1 MLKFFH
7 LAIIM
12 VAVYLPDQTWA
23 MPALV
28 AINILFSIMFYWLC
42 FGLLTGLKA
51 SAINDEID
59 VADAWTS
66 RVVQTGATLVM
77 FMSGDTMIIALA
89 AFSLPWIITNLFTD
103 TFATLVKWDILEV
116 TDKE

>member
-12 VAVYLPDQTWA
+12 VAVYLPDQAWA
-23 MPALV
+23 LPALA
-28 AINILFSIMFYWLC
+28 AINITFSLMFYWLC

-51 SAINDEID
+51 SSINDDID

-66 RVVQTGATLVM
+66 RVVQTGATIVM
-77 FMSGDTMIIALA
+77 LMTGDTILIAIA
-89 AFSLPWIITNLFTD
+89 AFSLPWIITNLITD
-103 TFATLVKWDILEV
+103 SFATLVKWEILEV

>member
-1 MLKFFH
+1 MIKFIH

-23 MPALV
+23 FPTLA
-28 AINILFSIMFYWLC
+28 AINLVFSIMFYWLC

-51 SAINDEID
+51 SSINEDID
-59 VADAWTS
+59 VPDAWTS
-66 RVVQTGATLVM
+66 RVVQTGATIVL
-77 FMSGDTMIIALA
+77 FTTGDIYLIMIA
-89 AFSLPWIITNLFTD
+89 AFSLPWIATNLLTD
-103 TFATLVKWDILEV
+103 TFATLVKWEILEV